1 MKNGLKQK
9 AIKDIIKI
17 LKLKN
22 NNQLLKLQ
30 RSRSENWDS
39 LVHLEILFIIEKNI
53 KKKVSIK
60 KLNKISNGKEILRYL
75 NENNRSAHIS

>member
-30 RSRSENWDS
+30 RSKSENWDS

-60 KLNKISNGKEILRYL
+60 KLNRISNGKEILRYL
-75 NENNRSAHIS
+75 NENNR

>member
-60 KLNKISNGKEILRYL
+60 KLNRISNGKEILRYL
-75 NENNRSAHIS
+75 NENNR

>member
-30 RSRSENWDS
+30 RSRIRNTAYEKWLNN
-39 LVHLEILFIIEKNI
+39 KNI
-53 KKKVSIK
+53 K
-60 KLNKISNGKEILRYL
+60 
-75 NENNRSAHIS
+75 

>member
-75 NENNRSAHIS
+75 NENNR

>member
-1 MKNGLKQK
+1 MKSGLKQK

-60 KLNKISNGKEILRYL
+60 KLNRISNGKEILRYL
-75 NENNRSAHIS
+75 NENNR

>member
-1 MKNGLKQK
+1 MKNGLKK
-9 AIKDIIKI
+9 KTIKDIIKI

-75 NENNRSAHIS
+75 NENNR

>member
-9 AIKDIIKI
+9 AIKDIIKV

-75 NENNRSAHIS
+75 NENNR